1 MNKNIRQ
8 EIIMNILH
16 KLWKDRR
23 GYTSAVSLLL
33 VVTIL
38 GIGSIV
44 GLATLKHHMTH
55 EFIDVATSLKNL
67 DQSFNA
73 PCYGK
78 FIDDNHSD
86 RPHRRRG
93 RRND

>member
-1 MNKNIRQ
+1 MKV
-8 EIIMNILH
+8 LL
-16 KLWKDRR
+16 KLWNDRR

-33 VVTIL
+33 VVTVL

-44 GLATLKHHMTH
+44 GLATLKRHMTQ
-55 EFIDVATSLKNL
+55 EFIDVAAGLQSL

-78 FIDDNHSD
+78 FIDDDGHE
-86 RPHRRRG
+86 RPNRRR
-93 RRND
+93 RRDN